1 MDRPQYYRFHQG
13 QKQLPFAD
21 SEYET
26 RLKIL
31 RQTMHETGVDAC
43 VLTSMHNVSYY
54 SGFLYCSFGRPYA
67 QVVTKT
73 DTVTF
78 SAGIDAAQPWRRC
91 YGDNIT
97 YTDWQR
103 HNYWRAILSVTGT
116 GKTIGF
122 EGDHMSYAQYES
134 MNQMFP
140 DANWENMSMILE
152 DLASVKD
159 DHEID
164 CFRTAVEVTDKV
176 YEEILPMLRPGYSEK
191 DVANAMVSKYREYA
205 EGEAYSPIVATGPN
219 GALPHAIP
227 TDREFQNGDFV
238 VIDAAA
244 KYGGYHADMTRTP
257 VVGSSTSKH
266 EEIYSIV
273 KEAQQRGCDIAKAGV
288 PCKDVDAATR
298 DYITEM
304 GYGEYYTHGT
314 GHGLGLEIHTSP
326 RFSPQS
332 EQVLEK
338 NNVMTI
344 EPGIYL
350 AGWGGV
356 RIEDDV
362 IIGNEDCEILNKTTK
377 ELVVLN

>member
-1 MDRPQYYRFHQG
+1 MN
-13 QKQLPFAD
+13 D
-21 SEYET
+21 SIYSK
-26 RLKIL
+26 RQQDL
-31 RQTMHETGVDAC
+31 RK
-43 VLTSMHNVSYY
+43 VLDERGLDGMLITNLTNVRYI
-54 SGFLYCSFGRPYA
+54 SGFTGSAASCLITPEGQYFITDGRYIEQSKA
-67 QVVTKT
+67 QVKG
-73 DTVTF
+73 F
-78 SAGIDAAQPWRRC
+78 ERFIDMNSHLSQIK
-91 YGDNIT
+91 DN
-97 YTDWQR
+97 
-103 HNYWRAILSVTGT
+103 NLNPNGFKLA
-116 GKTIGF
+116 F
-122 EGDHMSYAQYES
+122 EGDHMSYALYENMIS
-134 MNQMFP
+134 VFP
-140 DANWENMSMILE
+140 NTKWENSSMILE

-159 DHEID
+159 DHELECI
-164 CFRTAVEVTDKV
+164 RTAVEVTDKV
-176 YEEILPMLRPGYSEK
+176 YEEILHMLRPGFTEK
-191 DVANAMVSKYREYA
+191 QVANTMVSKYREYA

-227 TDREFQNGDFV
+227 TDREFENGDFI

-257 VVGSSTSKH
+257 VIGEATEKH
-266 EEIYSIV
+266 KEVYSIV

-288 PCKDVDAATR
+288 PCKEVDAATR
-298 DYITEM
+298 EYISEM

-332 EQVLEK
+332 EQILEV

-362 IIGNEDCEILNKTTK
+362 IIGKDNCEILNQTTK
-377 ELVVLN
+377 DLVVLN

>member
-1 MDRPQYYRFHQG
+1 MN
-13 QKQLPFAD
+13 D
-21 SEYET
+21 SIYSK
-26 RLKIL
+26 RQQDL
-31 RQTMHETGVDAC
+31 RK
-43 VLTSMHNVSYY
+43 VLDERGLDGMLITNLTNVRYI
-54 SGFLYCSFGRPYA
+54 SGFTGSAASCLITPEGQYFITDGRYIEQSKA
-67 QVVTKT
+67 QVKG
-73 DTVTF
+73 F
-78 SAGIDAAQPWRRC
+78 ERFIDMNSHLSQIK
-91 YGDNIT
+91 DN
-97 YTDWQR
+97 
-103 HNYWRAILSVTGT
+103 NLNPNGFKLA
-116 GKTIGF
+116 F
-122 EGDHMSYAQYES
+122 EGDHMSYALYENMIS
-134 MNQMFP
+134 VFP
-140 DANWENMSMILE
+140 NTKWENSSMILE

-159 DHEID
+159 DHELECI
-164 CFRTAVEVTDKV
+164 RTAVEVTDKV
-176 YEEILPMLRPGYSEK
+176 YEEILPMLRPGFTEK
-191 DVANAMVSKYREYA
+191 QVANTMVSKYREYA

-227 TDREFQNGDFV
+227 TDREFENGDFI

-257 VVGSSTSKH
+257 VIGEATEKH
-266 EEIYSIV
+266 KEVYSIV

-288 PCKDVDAATR
+288 PCKEVDAATR
-298 DYITEM
+298 EYISEM

-332 EQVLEK
+332 EQVLEV

-362 IIGNEDCEILNKTTK
+362 IIGKDDCEILNQTTK
-377 ELVVLN
+377 DLVVLN

>member
-1 MDRPQYYRFHQG
+1 MN
-13 QKQLPFAD
+13 D
-21 SEYET
+21 SIYSK
-26 RLKIL
+26 RQQDL
-31 RQTMHETGVDAC
+31 RK
-43 VLTSMHNVSYY
+43 VLDERGLDGMLITNLTNVRYI
-54 SGFLYCSFGRPYA
+54 SGFTGSAASCLITPEGQFFITDGRYIEQSKA
-67 QVVTKT
+67 QVKG
-73 DTVTF
+73 F
-78 SAGIDAAQPWRRC
+78 ERFIDMNSHLSQIK
-91 YGDNIT
+91 DN
-97 YTDWQR
+97 
-103 HNYWRAILSVTGT
+103 NLNPNGFKLA
-116 GKTIGF
+116 F
-122 EGDHMSYAQYES
+122 EGDHMSYALYENMIS
-134 MNQMFP
+134 MFP
-140 DANWENMSMILE
+140 NTKWENSSMILE

-159 DHEID
+159 DHELECI
-164 CFRTAVEVTDKV
+164 RTAVEVTDKV
-176 YEEILPMLRPGYSEK
+176 YEEILPMLRPGFTEK
-191 DVANAMVSKYREYA
+191 QVANTMVSKYREYA

-227 TDREFQNGDFV
+227 TDREFQNGDFI

-257 VVGSSTSKH
+257 VVGEATEKH
-266 EEIYSIV
+266 KEVYSIV

-288 PCKDVDAATR
+288 PCKEVDAATR
-298 DYITEM
+298 DYIGEM

-332 EQVLEK
+332 EQVLEV

-362 IIGNEDCEILNKTTK
+362 IIGEDDCEILNQTTK
-377 ELVVLN
+377 DLVILN

>member
-1 MDRPQYYRFHQG
+1 MSRKIYDRRQKNLKKVLEQNGLDGVLITNLTNIRYISGFTGSAASCLITPKGQYFITDGRYIEQSKSQVKGFDRFIGMDSHL
-13 QKQLPFAD
+13 KQIKDNNLNPD
-21 SEYET
+21 G
-26 RLKIL
+26 LKI
-31 RQTMHETGVDAC
+31 A
-43 VLTSMHNVSYY
+43 
-54 SGFLYCSFGRPYA
+54 
-67 QVVTKT
+67 
-73 DTVTF
+73 
-78 SAGIDAAQPWRRC
+78 
-91 YGDNIT
+91 
-97 YTDWQR
+97 
-103 HNYWRAILSVTGT
+103 
-116 GKTIGF
+116 F
-122 EGDHMSYAQYES
+122 EGDHMSYSLY
-134 MNQMFP
+134 
-140 DANWENMSMILE
+140 ENMKEIFPNTNWNSTSMILE

-159 DHEID
+159 DFELD
-164 CFRTAVEVTDKV
+164 CIRTAVEVTDVV
-176 YEEILPMLRPGYSEK
+176 YKEILPMLRPGYTEK
-191 DVANAMVSKYREYA
+191 QVANTMVSKYREYA

-244 KYGGYHADMTRTP
+244 KYAGYHADMTRTP
-257 VVGSSTSKH
+257 VIGEATEKH
-266 EEIYSIV
+266 REVYSIV

-288 PCKDVDAATR
+288 SCKSVDSATR
-298 DYITEM
+298 DYIKEM

-332 EQVLEK
+332 KQILEA

-362 IIGNEDCEILNKTTK
+362 IIGDDGCEILNQTTK
-377 ELVVLN
+377 DLVVLN